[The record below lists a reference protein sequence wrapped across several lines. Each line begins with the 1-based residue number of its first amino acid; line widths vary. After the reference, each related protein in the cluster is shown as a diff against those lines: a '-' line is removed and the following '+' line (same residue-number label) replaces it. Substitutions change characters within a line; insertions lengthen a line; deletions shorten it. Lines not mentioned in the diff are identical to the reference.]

1 MLPGKSFRNS
11 LSDEFLEKR
20 KVELNRY
27 LQVNILNLNKLYG
40 SVTQFF
46 FYKISKKLIFFG
58 HWL

>member
-27 LQVNILNLNKLYG
+27 LQVNILNLNKLNCG
-40 SVTQFF
+40 VAQFF
-46 FYKISKKLIFFG
+46 FIKFQIS
-58 HWL
+58 